1 MSDYRINRRTLL
13 KGSAALAAATALP
26 LSAAQ
31 AADGT
36 FGVIA
41 HAVHQTAATKGP
53 GGDILADWTDGK
65 GLNIDWVTYGVEP
78 LHDQLFREAA
88 LQQGNVHS
96 AFMLNRF
103 TNDAVIQMFEPLDPY
118 LAKAPID
125 NVDGISAGMR
135 GIFTFNNA
143 LYGIPFR
150 HATTGFH
157 YNADLLAEQGLD
169 GPPKTFEDF
178 IEYAHKLTYTRADG
192 TKVSGFVTGGQGAAN
207 IMDIVR
213 AYGGDFITPD
223 LKCVCNEPGMV
234 RGIQLFV
241 DLYQSGAMPKAWINF
256 TTEDVTTFMQQGR
269 AAMSI
274 DPIDRT
280 NAYND
285 PKASKFTG
293 KLQVTNLPAVKE
305 LGGKVLPVASTE
317 VWALVI
323 PKNSPNKDL
332 AWSFIRQLS
341 SPDATIREAMNGN
354 GPTRS
359 DAYQDPRVQKA
370 FPSWQAAANAVGTAR
385 APLPGFQGSAKVDDL
400 VRQQVQ
406 AAVLKS
412 KTAQQA
418 MDDLKVQVDAL
429 LPKA

>member
-1 MSDYRINRRTLL
+1 MP
-13 KGSAALAAATALP
+13 AF
-26 LSAAQ
+26 
-31 AADGT
+31 ADSN

-41 HAVHQTAATKGP
+41 HAVHKTAVTKGP
-53 GGDILADWTDGK
+53 GGNVLADWGDGK
-65 GLNIDWVTYGVEP
+65 NLTIDWQTYGVEP
-78 LHDQLFREAA
+78 LHDALFRQAA
-88 LQQGNVHS
+88 LQQGTVDA

-103 TNDAVIQMFEPLDPY
+103 TNGTVLQLFEPLDDY
-118 LAKAPID
+118 MAKSPIEAF
-125 NVDGISAGMR
+125 DGISPGMR
-135 GIFTFNNA
+135 GIFTSGSK

-157 YNADLLAEQGLD
+157 YNADLLAERGLD
-169 GPPKTFEDF
+169 GPPQTFEDF
-178 IEYAHKLTYTRADG
+178 IDYAHKLTYKRNDG
-192 TKVSGFVTGGQGAAN
+192 TQVAGFVTGGQGAAN

-213 AYGGDFITPD
+213 VYGGDLITPD
-223 LKCVCNEPGMV
+223 FKCVCNEPGMV
-234 RGIQLFV
+234 RAIALLT
-241 DLYQSGAMPKAWINF
+241 DLYQSGAIPKAWINF

-285 PKASKFTG
+285 AKASRFPG
-293 KLQVTNLPAVKE
+293 KLHVTNLPAAKE
-305 LGGKVLPVASTE
+305 FGGKIVPVASTE

-332 AWSFIRQLS
+332 AWSFVRDLS
-341 SPDATIREAMNGN
+341 MPESTIREAMNGN

-359 DAYQDPRVQKA
+359 DAYNDPRVQKA
-370 FPSWQAAANAVGTAR
+370 VSFWQTASKAVGTAR
-385 APLPGFQGSAKVDDL
+385 APLPGFQNSAKVDDL

-418 MDDLKVQVDAL
+418 MDDLKKQIDPL
-429 LPKA
+429 LPTA